1 MEYNEIAARLKTFFL
16 TDFPNPGVEL
26 TDETNLL
33 TGWFVDSIGIV
44 NTTLFLEQSFDIF
57 VRRADINAT
66 VFESIATLARY
77 VIQRK
82 QET

>member
-1 MEYNEIAARLKTFFL
+1 MNYQDIAAKLKTFFE
-16 TDFPNPGVEL
+16 TDFPNRGVEL

-33 TGWFVDSIGIV
+33 TDWFVDSIGIV
-44 NTTLFLEQSFDIF
+44 NTTLFLEDKFDIS

-77 VIQRK
+77 VIRRK